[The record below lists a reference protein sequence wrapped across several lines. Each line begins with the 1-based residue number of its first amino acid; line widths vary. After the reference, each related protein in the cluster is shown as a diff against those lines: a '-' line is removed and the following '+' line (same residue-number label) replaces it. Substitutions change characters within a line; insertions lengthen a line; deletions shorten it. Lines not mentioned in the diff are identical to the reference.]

1 MPCLPRVASLSGP
14 LSASLVA
21 VLVLAGCTGIPRGTE
36 PVTGFELD
44 RYLGQWYEI
53 ARLDHSF
60 ERGLDCVTADYSL
73 RDDGGVRVVNR
84 GVNLSEE
91 EVDEAEGRA
100 YFIGDEDVGRL
111 KVSFF
116 GPFYGGYN
124 VLALDDDYQWSLVAG
139 PDRSY
144 LWILARTPT
153 LPDAT
158 YRDLVERAESLAF
171 PVEELIEVD
180 QGEACATWREEA

>member
-1 MPCLPRVASLSGP
+1 MSRLPALALITASTLG
-14 LSASLVA
+14 
-21 VLVLAGCTGIPRGTE
+21 LAACTGIPKGTE
-36 PVTGFELD
+36 PVSGFELD

-73 RDDGGVRVVNR
+73 REDGGVRVINR
-84 GVNLSEE
+84 GVNLSKGEP
-91 EVDEAEGRA
+91 DEAEGRA
-100 YFIGDEDVGRL
+100 YFIGDENIGRL

-139 PDRSY
+139 PDRDY
-144 LWILARTPT
+144 LWILARQPT
-153 LPDAT
+153 LDDAT
-158 YRDLVERAESLAF
+158 LDALIQRAEALDF
-171 PVEELIEVD
+171 PVDELIDVA
-180 QGEACATWREEA
+180 QGEACQAWR